1 MFQIRKDQVDVFREN
16 AVAGPRRKIVAE
28 IERVLPEESAR
39 LGHGKL
45 VAFVDRNIE
54 KADSYGLGSERGTC
68 TYCEAAL
75 LYGEDFDTNPKTAW
89 SRDVLPI
96 ERMDQ
101 EVKWKLL
108 VLRIQMDHG
117 KDV

>member
-1 MFQIRKDQVDVFREN
+1 MLRIRSAQVDVFREN

-39 LGHGKL
+39 LGHDKL
-45 VAFVDRNIE
+45 VALVNRNIE

-75 LYGEDFDTNPKTAW
+75 LYGEDFDASPKTAW
-89 SRDVLPI
+89 SRDVLPV
-96 ERMDQ
+96 ERMPQ
-101 EVKWKLL
+101 EIKWKLL
-108 VLRIQMDHG
+108 VLRIQADHG
-117 KDV
+117 KSV

>member
-1 MFQIRKDQVDVFREN
+1 MLRIRKDQVDVFREN

-39 LGHGKL
+39 LGHKKL

-54 KADSYGLGSERGTC
+54 KADSYDLGSERGTC

-75 LYGEDFDTNPKTAW
+75 LYGEDFDTNPKITWNREVLADLEMDGKLK
-89 SRDVLPI
+89 SRLI
-96 ERMDQ
+96 ALRIRMDT
-101 EVKWKLL
+101 
-108 VLRIQMDHG
+108 G
-117 KDV
+117 KRV

>member
-1 MFQIRKDQVDVFREN
+1 MFRIRKDQVDVFREN
-16 AVAGPRRKIVAE
+16 AVAEPRRKIVAE
-28 IERVLPEESAR
+28 IERVLPQESAR
-39 LGHGKL
+39 LGHEKL
-45 VAFVDRNIE
+45 VALVDRNIE

-89 SRDVLPI
+89 SRDVLPVEEI
-96 ERMDQ
+96 GRGD
-101 EVKWKLL
+101 KRKIL

-117 KDV
+117 KAV

>member
-1 MFQIRKDQVDVFREN
+1 MAIDFLLDVFREN
-16 AVAGPRRKIVAE
+16 AVAEPRRKIVAE

-39 LGHGKL
+39 LGHEKL
-45 VAFVDRNIE
+45 KKLVDRNIE

-89 SRDVLPI
+89 SRDVLPDLS
-96 ERMDQ
+96 MSPDA
-101 EVKWKLL
+101 KWRLIR
-108 VLRIQMDHG
+108 LRILMDTG
-117 KDV
+117 KRV

>member
-1 MFQIRKDQVDVFREN
+1 MFHIRREQVDAFRER
-16 AVAGPRRKIVAE
+16 AVAEPRRKIVAE

-39 LGHGKL
+39 LGYRKL

-54 KADSYGLGSERGTC
+54 KADSYGLGSERGIC

-89 SRDVLPI
+89 SRDVLPDPKI
-96 ERMDQ
+96 DGRRKSDLLALRIRMDTG
-101 EVKWKLL
+101 KL
-108 VLRIQMDHG
+108 V
-117 KDV
+117 

>member
-1 MFQIRKDQVDVFREN
+1 MLRIRKEQLDVFREN

-28 IERVLPEESAR
+28 IERALPEDSAR
-39 LGHGKL
+39 LGHRQL
-45 VAFVDRNIE
+45 VALVDRNIE

-75 LYGEDFDTNPKTAW
+75 LYGEDFDRNPRTAW
-89 SRDVLPI
+89 SRDVLPVD
-96 ERMDQ
+96 RMDQ

-108 VLRIQMDHG
+108 ILRIQMDHG
-117 KDV
+117 KYV